1 MNQTVNGGSA
11 VSLSGLHS
19 IPPTRGAVSAACITI
34 RRGRAWA
41 FSFAEEIGEVA
52 FLETDILALDPVLSR
67 LEGAYLS
74 GLVWFLRPGE
84 GFRVLLS
91 GKKAFVHLG
100 RTCSAM

>member
-19 IPPTRGAVSAACITI
+19 IPPTRGAVSAACLTI
-34 RRGRAWA
+34 R
-41 FSFAEEIGEVA
+41 EVA